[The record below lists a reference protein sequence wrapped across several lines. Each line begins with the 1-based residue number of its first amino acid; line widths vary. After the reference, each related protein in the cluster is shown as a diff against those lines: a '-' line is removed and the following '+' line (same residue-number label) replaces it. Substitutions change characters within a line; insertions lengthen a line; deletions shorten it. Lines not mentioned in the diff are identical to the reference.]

1 MQTDEDIPQLR
12 AKLDAAEIEQI
23 RASSWAMSLAAQN
36 SRLIAALKEFTAG
49 VTLAPLSKAQRI
61 VGYKDKLDALVTE
74 ALIPMSD
81 PPTVEATREWRDSQK
96 TAIQPEVED
105 VKIEH
110 STRVITRRQETIR
123 L

>member
-1 MQTDEDIPQLR
+1 MKQEYWRVHVPRLLVEICNNPQCSSLVTPLR
-12 AKLDAAEIEQI
+12 IMRSKLAE
-23 RASSWAMSLAAQN
+23 
-36 SRLIAALKEFTAG
+36 
-49 VTLAPLSKAQRI
+49 VAQRI